1 MDTVIE
7 EKRYLE
13 LKYFQNSL
21 QLHFQ
26 ALDFLSDGSNEYR
39 YRLLPYQ
46 NDWYYTNSNA
56 VDFAQLPSGDYVFQ
70 VQAAT
75 KSGSWTHEFASIHI
89 SIKPP
94 FWKTIWFA
102 ILVLLSILSIIRYF
116 FLQTLNRKLA
126 LQQAEFEKKQA
137 LDQERNRI
145 AQDMHDDLGSGLSA
159 INLLSNYLKSYT
171 FEPKIDIQIN
181 KIAQSSNLLSQR
193 LREIIWTMNNGKE
206 ELSHLAEFLR
216 RYILDLDEAHPI
228 TLRFRSNIGLEDFIV
243 NKEIQ
248 YNILLCVKES
258 INNALKY
265 AKSNQIL
272 TTFSISNQQ
281 LLITIEDDGIGF
293 DFEKAMSKDGNG
305 LKNIEQRMKSIGG
318 QFRVM
323 NKNGTTI
330 SLLYNLATSKA

>member
-1 MDTVIE
+1 
-7 EKRYLE
+7 
-13 LKYFQNSL
+13 
-21 QLHFQ
+21 
-26 ALDFLSDGSNEYR
+26 
-39 YRLLPYQ
+39 
-46 NDWYYTNSNA
+46 
-56 VDFAQLPSGDYVFQ
+56 
-70 VQAAT
+70 
-75 KSGSWTHEFASIHI
+75 
-89 SIKPP
+89 
-94 FWKTIWFA
+94 
-102 ILVLLSILSIIRYF
+102 
-116 FLQTLNRKLA
+116 
-126 LQQAEFEKKQA
+126 
-137 LDQERNRI
+137 
-145 AQDMHDDLGSGLSA
+145 
-159 INLLSNYLKSYT
+159 
-171 FEPKIDIQIN
+171 
-181 KIAQSSNLLSQR
+181 
-193 LREIIWTMNNGKE
+193 MNNGKE